1 MAEADPVYRVGIS
14 GSYGGMNLGDEA
26 ILQAIVQQ
34 LRQSLSVEI
43 TVFSRNPEDTLR
55 RHQVERAVPV
65 RELSRQEILPEI
77 ERLDLFIFGGGGILF
92 DSDIR
97 NYLREVFLAHDV
109 GVPVMVYA
117 IGVGPLGEPSN
128 QALVRDAL
136 YRAAAVTVR
145 DREAYKVL
153 EEAGV
158 HSNIVITADPAY
170 LLEPEPLPRGM
181 LGREGLGRNQR
192 LVGISVREPGPAAPD
207 ISEEHYHSILANA
220 ADYVVDRLDTD
231 LVFVSMEPRT
241 LDLQHSHAI
250 IARMAYARRATVL
263 KGDYTSGQ
271 ILSLVGRF
279 EFALGMRLHFLLF
292 AAMHHVPFVA
302 LPYAGKVLG
311 LLGQL
316 GMDDTPFQRLPMR
329 QMNAGQLLA
338 HIDRAWDF
346 RQDLRA
352 RVDKVLPS
360 LKERARET
368 NRIAV
373 ELLMSGTTRRRAA

>member
-1 MAEADPVYRVGIS
+1 MAEDKPVYRVGIS

-26 ILQAIVQQ
+26 ILQVIVRQ
-34 LRQSLSVEI
+34 LRGSLPVEI
-43 TVFSRNPEDTLR
+43 TVFTRNPDDTLG

-92 DSDIR
+92 DSDVR

-117 IGVGPLGEPSN
+117 IGAGPLKESSN

-136 YRAAAVTVR
+136 CRAAVVTVR

-158 HSNIVITADPAY
+158 HRDIAITADPAY
-170 LLEPEPLPRGM
+170 LLEPEPLPKG
-181 LGREGLGRNQR
+181 LLEREGLGKKQR

-207 ISEEHYHSILANA
+207 ISEEHYHAILANA
-220 ADYVVDRLDTD
+220 ADYVVDRLDAD
-231 LVFVSMEPRT
+231 LVFVPMEPRT

-250 IARMAYARRATVL
+250 ISRMAYARRATVL

-279 EFALGMRLHFLLF
+279 EFALGMRLHFLMF
-292 AAMHHVPFVA
+292 AAMQRVPFVA

-311 LLGQL
+311 LVSQL
-316 GMDDTPFQRLPMR
+316 GMDHMPFQRLP
-329 QMNAGQLLA
+329 L
-338 HIDRAWDF
+338 
-346 RQDLRA
+346 
-352 RVDKVLPS
+352 
-360 LKERARET
+360 
-368 NRIAV
+368 
-373 ELLMSGTTRRRAA
+373 